1 MKGEQ
6 IEMFAE
12 HRRHPA
18 EIIPFPVDREL
29 ILIRTTARALEERHG
44 AEADKFWKST
54 CRRLYAR
61 LQVQGLKE
69 SEIRQQLASFAHSV
83 HSEMQR
89 AAWASWENDNPK
101 GAA

>member
-12 HRRHPA
+12 HRGHTA
-18 EIIPFPVDREL
+18 EILPFPVDREL
-29 ILIRTTARALEERHG
+29 ILIRTTARALEQCRG
-44 AEADKFWKST
+44 GEADRFWKST

-61 LQVQGLKE
+61 LQVHGLKDP
-69 SEIRQQLASFAHSV
+69 EIKRQLATFAHSV

-89 AAWASWENDNPK
+89 AAWAAWENDNPK